1 MYKIGIPKEKVRK
14 EAILTSPKAELST
27 LSKIERL
34 VASEKYRKALGEVK
48 LLRTKKMGRGHQLR
62 IGVLESRC
70 WMGLGEVRK
79 AFKTAQSVVE
89 EGAKLQE
96 HKTHVIHGLLEM
108 ASASWGLGNPD
119 MILESCRQAEQLWT
133 ELQTDDMSLLDS
145 IRADILFH
153 KSPGLYLKDDV
164 HGAIKCVKESV
175 AINERLGS
183 LPGVVA
189 GVMRLAYL
197 HIEVDTSLT
206 LEYQE
211 RGFRLNEQ
219 LGHPGHV
226 IFGLCCIAL
235 VQIFRQNWDE
245 AEGLIQQS
253 LDVAKE
259 HDHGRWM
266 PFILYN
272 SAALYYGNGDFG
284 RTEEAYKEYIRWGER
299 IGGEHHVALGSNNL
313 GEVYR
318 ARGDFDNAL
327 RCYERTMEFNKR
339 TGRTKGYLV
348 GLANCG
354 LVQYARGFP
363 NEALR
368 LLEESLI
375 LAEEQDQAG
384 LLGGFI
390 ITYNILYIASI
401 LVDKGMVDEAQQRV
415 EHIRKIKE
423 RTKNPFDEHVYR
435 IAAALVLKSSTLPRN
450 RVMAKEHLAEV
461 VDGSFWDYET
471 NTLALLHLTELL
483 VNELQITGDAEVIE
497 SLNVRLRELLDLAAD
512 QKSTLLLIEV
522 KLLQSKAAL
531 LQLEAD
537 KANRLLNEARSLA
550 EQKGL
555 ENLSE
560 RIVEEQNI
568 LLNELTIWEKLGEE
582 QPPMV
587 ERTEKVR
594 LHKQITTMIQQSVW
608 RKMLF

>member
-1 MYKIGIPKEKVRK
+1 ME
-14 EAILTSPKAELST
+14 
-27 LSKIERL
+27 
-34 VASEKYRKALGEVK
+34 EVK

-70 WMGLGEVRK
+70 LMGLGEVRK

-108 ASASWGLGNPD
+108 ASASWGLGSPD
-119 MILESCRQAEQLWT
+119 MILEACRQAEQLWT
-133 ELQTDDMSLLDS
+133 ELPTDDISLSDS

-153 KSPGLYLKDDV
+153 KSPGLYIKDDV

-175 AINERLGS
+175 AINERLGN

-189 GVMRLAYL
+189 SVMRLAYL

-226 IFGLCCIAL
+226 IFGLCCRAL
-235 VQIFRQNWDE
+235 VQINRHNWDE

-253 LDVAKE
+253 LNVAKE

-272 SAALYYGNGDFG
+272 SAALYHGKGDFG
-284 RTEEAYKEYIRWGER
+284 RTEEAYKEYIRWSER

-318 ARGDFDNAL
+318 ARGNFDKAL
-327 RCYERTMEFNKR
+327 TCYERSMEYNKR
-339 TGRTKGYLV
+339 IGRTKGYVV

-363 NEALR
+363 DEALR
-368 LLEESLI
+368 LLEESLL
-375 LAEEQDQAG
+375 LAEEQDQAD

-390 ITYNILYIASI
+390 IAYNILFITSI
-401 LVDKGMVDEAQQRV
+401 LVDKGMVDDAQQRV
-415 EHIRKIKE
+415 ERLREIKE
-423 RTKNPFDEHVYR
+423 RTKKPYDENVYR
-435 IAAALVLKSSTLPRN
+435 IAGALVLKSSTFPRN
-450 RVMAKEHLAEV
+450 RVKAKELLIEV
-461 VDGSFWDYET
+461 VDGSFWEYET

-483 VNELQITGDAEVIE
+483 VNELQIAGDAEVLE
-497 SLNVRLRELLDLAAD
+497 NLNVRLGRLLDLASE
-512 QKSTLLLIEV
+512 QKSTLLLIETQ
-522 KLLQSKAAL
+522 LLQSKAAL
-531 LQLEAD
+531 LQLEAE
-537 KANRLLNEARSLA
+537 KANRLLNEAQSLA

-560 RIVEEQNI
+560 RIMEDQNT

-582 QPPMV
+582 KPPMV
-587 ERTEKVR
+587 ERTKKVR
-594 LHKQITTMIQQSVW
+594 LHEQIGAIIQQGVW